1 LDEKEANLLRQIYR
15 ASYLTMNGVELM
27 MAHRGQKDFSAFSA
41 GIPGATAEVVK
52 EGIVKITVDGKAVNM
67 KHLRFKT
74 DLMKKEEYMW
84 TAKLAYAIDRAGICF
99 RELPETAFVAITFFI
114 PVACAWDPDN
124 YPVSH
129 VINAVRYNHLVKD
142 DSWKNITYMVM
153 GEVDRK
159 SPRTEITIL
168 YPEIL
173 GQGICQNVA
182 EIVRAH
188 TISKL
193 M

>member
-1 LDEKEANLLRQIYR
+1 MHEKEVDLLKQLYR

-27 MAHRGQKDFSAFSA
+27 LAHREQKDFSAFTA
-41 GIPGATAEVVK
+41 GIPGATAESLK
-52 EGIVKITVDGKAVNM
+52 KGIIKITVDGKAVNM

-84 TAKLAYAIDRAGICF
+84 TAKLAYALNKAGICF
-99 RELPETAFVAITFFI
+99 NEPPKTAFIAITFFI

-124 YPVSH
+124 YPVSY

-142 DSWKNITYMVM
+142 DSWKNITYLVM
-153 GEVDRK
+153 GEVDRNN
-159 SPRTEITIL
+159 PRTEISIL
-168 YPEIL
+168 YPDIL
-173 GQGICQNVA
+173 GPEFYKNIC

-188 TISKL
+188 TLLKRT
-193 M
+193 